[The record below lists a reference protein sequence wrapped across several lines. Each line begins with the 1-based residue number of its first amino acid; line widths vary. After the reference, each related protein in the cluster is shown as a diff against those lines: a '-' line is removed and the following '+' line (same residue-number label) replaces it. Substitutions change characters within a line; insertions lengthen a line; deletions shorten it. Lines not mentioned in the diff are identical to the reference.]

1 LPRKPNYKFERF
13 ERDRAKAIKK
23 AARQQ
28 AKVDR
33 RTPKPGEDGAIEGDA
48 DAAAELSEDIVKAS
62 PGTD

>member
-1 LPRKPNYKFERF
+1 MPRKPNYKFERF

-23 AARQQ
+23 AARLQ

-33 RTPKPGEDGAIEGDA
+33 RTPDATEGGATEGGEVTASEET
-48 DAAAELSEDIVKAS
+48 AETT

>member
-1 LPRKPNYKFERF
+1 MPRKPNYKFERF

-23 AARQQ
+23 AARLQ

-33 RTPKPGEDGAIEGDA
+33 RAPQPGEDGGGDT
-48 DAAAELSEDIVKAS
+48 DETVTVSEDTAEAT